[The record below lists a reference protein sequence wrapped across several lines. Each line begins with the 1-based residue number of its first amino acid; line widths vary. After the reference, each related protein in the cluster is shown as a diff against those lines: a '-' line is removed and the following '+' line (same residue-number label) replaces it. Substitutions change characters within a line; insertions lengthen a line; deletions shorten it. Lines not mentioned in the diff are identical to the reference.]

1 MRRKDVAQG
10 ILTFLIG
17 LSIFVDDL
25 HDFVPGTEF
34 LQWMPDFEPV
44 IILGFQFHHLY
55 VGIIIMPI
63 GLAMAMKIDE

>member
-1 MRRKDVAQG
+1 VQRKGVAQG

-17 LSIFVDDL
+17 LSIFIDDL

-55 VGIIIMPI
+55 VGILIMLI
-63 GLAMAMKIDE
+63 GLAIAMKRDE